1 MSENSGIELVMPGF
15 AEEAEAV
22 TAAVAAAV
30 EPAKEVEPV
39 KVDDSML
46 TEAEKKTVNEFSE
59 KIDITNSAMV
69 MQYGAS
75 AQRKI
80 GEFSDGALA
89 NVRTKDFGEVGTMLS
104 DLLVE
109 LKGFDIDENEKGIA
123 KLFKKNVNKLQGLKA
138 KYDKAEVNVDKIV
151 AVLENHQ
158 ITLLKD
164 VAVLDQLHE
173 KNQVNIK
180 ELTMYIIAGQKKLEA
195 VRSVELP
202 ELRAKAAA
210 SGSQEDAQAVN
221 DLENFCDRFEKKI
234 HDLELT
240 RIVSVQM
247 VPQIRL
253 VQNNDTL
260 MAEKIQSTIVNTIPL
275 WKSQMIL
282 ALGLE
287 HSSQAVK
294 AQREVSEMTN
304 ELLKKNADKLKM
316 ATIETAKES
325 ERGIVDMETIRH
337 TNQMLIE
344 TLDEVSRIQ
353 QEGREKR
360 KAAEEEIGRIEG
372 ELKAKLL
379 EVRS

>member
-1 MSENSGIELVMPGF
+1 MSENPEIELVMPEI
-15 AEEAEAV
+15 ATETAAA
-22 TAAVAAAV
+22 AAVAAETAST
-30 EPAKEVEPV
+30 VEPV

-80 GEFSDGALA
+80 SEFSDSALN
-89 NVRTKDFGEVGTMLS
+89 NVRTKDFGEVGDMLS
-104 DLLVE
+104 ELVTE
-109 LKGFDIDENEKGIA
+109 LKGFDIDENERGLS
-123 KLFKKNVNKLQGLKA
+123 KLFKRSANKITGLKA
-138 KYDKAEVNVDKIV
+138 KFDKAEVNVDKIS
-151 AVLENHQ
+151 AILEGHQ
-158 ITLLKD
+158 VTLLKD

-180 ELTMYIIAGQKKLEA
+180 ELTMYIIAGRKKLDK
-195 VRSVELP
+195 VRSVDLP

-221 DLENFCDRFEKKI
+221 DLENYCDRFEKKL

-260 MAEKIQSTIVNTIPL
+260 MVEKIQSTLVNTIPL

-287 HSSQAVK
+287 HSSQAIK
-294 AQREVSEMTN
+294 AQRELNEMTN
-304 ELLKKNADKLKM
+304 ELLRKNAEKVKM
-316 ATIETAKES
+316 ATVETAKES
-325 ERGIVDMETIRH
+325 ERGIVDIETVRH

-344 TLDEVSRIQ
+344 TLDEVARIQ
-353 QEGREKR
+353 KEGREKR
-360 KAAEEEIGRIEG
+360 RAAEEEISRIEG

>member
-1 MSENSGIELVMPGF
+1 MSENPEIELVMPEI
-15 AEEAEAV
+15 ATV
-22 TAAVAAAV
+22 TAAAAAVAAETAST
-30 EPAKEVEPV
+30 VEPV

-80 GEFSDGALA
+80 SEFSDSALN
-89 NVRTKDFGEVGTMLS
+89 NVRTKDFGEVGDMLS
-104 DLLVE
+104 ELVTE
-109 LKGFDIDENEKGIA
+109 LKGFDIDENERGLS
-123 KLFKKNVNKLQGLKA
+123 KLFKRSANKITGLKA
-138 KYDKAEVNVDKIV
+138 KFDKAEVNVDKIS
-151 AVLENHQ
+151 AILEGHQ
-158 ITLLKD
+158 VTLLKD

-180 ELTMYIIAGQKKLEA
+180 ELTMYIIAGRKKLDK
-195 VRSVELP
+195 VRSVDLP

-221 DLENFCDRFEKKI
+221 DLENYCDRFEKKL

-260 MAEKIQSTIVNTIPL
+260 MVEKIQSTLVNTIPL

-287 HSSQAVK
+287 HSSQAIK
-294 AQREVSEMTN
+294 AQREVNEMTN
-304 ELLKKNADKLKM
+304 ELLRKNAEKVKM
-316 ATIETAKES
+316 ATVETAKES
-325 ERGIVDMETIRH
+325 ERGIVDIETVRH

-344 TLDEVSRIQ
+344 TLDEVARIQ
-353 QEGREKR
+353 KEGREKR
-360 KAAEEEIGRIEG
+360 RAAEEEISRIEG

>member
-1 MSENSGIELVMPGF
+1 MSENPEIELVMPEI
-15 AEEAEAV
+15 ATETAAA
-22 TAAVAAAV
+22 AAVAAETAST
-30 EPAKEVEPV
+30 VEPV

-80 GEFSDGALA
+80 SEFSDSALN
-89 NVRTKDFGEVGTMLS
+89 NVRTKDFGEVGDMLS
-104 DLLVE
+104 ELVTE
-109 LKGFDIDENEKGIA
+109 LKGFDIDENERGLS
-123 KLFKKNVNKLQGLKA
+123 KLFKRSANKITGLKA
-138 KYDKAEVNVDKIV
+138 KFDKAEVNVDKIS
-151 AVLENHQ
+151 AILEGHQ
-158 ITLLKD
+158 VTLLKD

-180 ELTMYIIAGQKKLEA
+180 ELTMYIIAGRKKLDK
-195 VRSVELP
+195 VRSVDLP

-221 DLENFCDRFEKKI
+221 DLENYCDRFEKKL

-260 MAEKIQSTIVNTIPL
+260 MVEKIQSTLVNTIPL

-287 HSSQAVK
+287 HSSQAIK
-294 AQREVSEMTN
+294 AQREVNEMTN
-304 ELLKKNADKLKM
+304 ELLRKNAEKVKM
-316 ATIETAKES
+316 ATVETAKES
-325 ERGIVDMETIRH
+325 ERGIVDIETVRH

-344 TLDEVSRIQ
+344 TLDEVARIQ
-353 QEGREKR
+353 KEGREKR
-360 KAAEEEIGRIEG
+360 RAAEEEISRIEG

>member
-1 MSENSGIELVMPGF
+1 MSENPEIELVMPEI
-15 AEEAEAV
+15 ATETAAA
-22 TAAVAAAV
+22 AAVAAETAST
-30 EPAKEVEPV
+30 VEPV

-80 GEFSDGALA
+80 SEFSDSALN
-89 NVRTKDFGEVGTMLS
+89 NVRTKDFGEVGDMLS
-104 DLLVE
+104 ELVTE
-109 LKGFDIDENEKGIA
+109 LKGFDIDENERGLS
-123 KLFKKNVNKLQGLKA
+123 KLFNRSANKITGLKA
-138 KYDKAEVNVDKIV
+138 KFDKAEVNVDKIS
-151 AVLENHQ
+151 AILEGHQ
-158 ITLLKD
+158 VTLLKD

-180 ELTMYIIAGQKKLEA
+180 ELTMYIIAGRKKLDK
-195 VRSVELP
+195 VRSVDLP

-221 DLENFCDRFEKKI
+221 DLENYCDRFEKKL

-260 MAEKIQSTIVNTIPL
+260 MVEKIQSTLVNTIPL

-287 HSSQAVK
+287 HSSQAIK
-294 AQREVSEMTN
+294 AQREVNEMTN
-304 ELLKKNADKLKM
+304 ELLRKNAEKVKM
-316 ATIETAKES
+316 ATVETAKES
-325 ERGIVDMETIRH
+325 ERGIVDIETVRH

-344 TLDEVSRIQ
+344 TLDEVARIQ
-353 QEGREKR
+353 KEGREKR
-360 KAAEEEIGRIEG
+360 RAAEEEISRIEG

>member
-1 MSENSGIELVMPGF
+1 MSENPEIELVMPEL
-15 AEEAEAV
+15 ATE
-22 TAAVAAAV
+22 TAAAAAV
-30 EPAKEVEPV
+30 VAETMSTAEPV

-80 GEFSDGALA
+80 SEFSDSALN
-89 NVRTKDFGEVGTMLS
+89 NVRTKDFGEVGDMLS
-104 DLLVE
+104 ELVTE
-109 LKGFDIDENEKGIA
+109 LKGFDIDEGEKGLA
-123 KLFKKNVNKLQGLKA
+123 KLFKKSANKITGLKA
-138 KYDKAEVNVDKIV
+138 KFDKAEVNVDKIS
-151 AVLENHQ
+151 AILEGHQ
-158 ITLLKD
+158 VTLLKD

-180 ELTMYIIAGQKKLEA
+180 ELTMYIIAGKKKLEK
-195 VRSVELP
+195 VRSVDIP
-202 ELRAKAAA
+202 ELRAKAEA

-221 DLENFCDRFEKKI
+221 DLENYCDRFEKKL

-260 MAEKIQSTIVNTIPL
+260 MVEKIQSTLVNTIPL

-287 HSSQAVK
+287 HSSQAIK
-294 AQREVSEMTN
+294 AQREVNEMTN
-304 ELLKKNADKLKM
+304 ELLRKNAEKVKM

-325 ERGIVDMETIRH
+325 ERGIVDIETVRN
-337 TNQMLIE
+337 TNRMLIE
-344 TLDEVSRIQ
+344 TLDEVARIQ
-353 QEGREKR
+353 KEGREKR
-360 KAAEEEIGRIEG
+360 RAAEEEISRIEG